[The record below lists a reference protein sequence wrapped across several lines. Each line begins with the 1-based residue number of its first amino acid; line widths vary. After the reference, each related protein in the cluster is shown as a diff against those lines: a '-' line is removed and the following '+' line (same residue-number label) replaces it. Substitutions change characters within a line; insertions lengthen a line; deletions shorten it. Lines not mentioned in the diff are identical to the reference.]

1 MTIATIRAT
10 ALAFIIAVGIPVAA
24 FAHTMPIKKSGTLV
38 DVICSSEV
46 KTQADADKHTRDCA
60 LMGDCVKSGY
70 GIVIDGVFHKFDA
83 VGNRQAEAIFR
94 NSKKTDHITATVD
107 GTLQHEGDI
116 TVTKLTAE

>member
-1 MTIATIRAT
+1 MKTTIRAI
-10 ALAFIIAVGIPVAA
+10 ALAFALAVGMPAIA

-38 DVICSSEV
+38 DVMCAADV
-46 KTQADADKHTRDCA
+46 KSQADADKHSRECG
-60 LMGDCVKSGY
+60 LMEHCVASGY

-83 VGNRQAEAIFR
+83 EGNKQAEAIFR
-94 NSKKTDHITATVD
+94 SSKKADHITATVE